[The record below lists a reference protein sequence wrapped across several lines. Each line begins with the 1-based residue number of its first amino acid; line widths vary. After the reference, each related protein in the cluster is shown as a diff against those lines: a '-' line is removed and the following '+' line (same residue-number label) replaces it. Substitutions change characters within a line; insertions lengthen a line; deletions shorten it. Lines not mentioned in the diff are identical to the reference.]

1 MNNNNRTVDIPL
13 SSLNDNPDS
22 DEEEEE
28 EEEEQ
33 SPPPSTEEQIDPVS

>member
-22 DEEEEE
+22 EEE